1 MTSTRSRD
9 GKCSR
14 NVSSTGT
21 DTLYGRFATRAVGA
35 RPGRARTSSA
45 SPRTTVS
52 DGCGGGPGSGA
63 PAAGTGT
70 SGRSSVST
78 ATTSAPASSRPS
90 VSEPS
95 PGPTSTTRS
104 PATTSACR
112 TILRTVPPSRTK
124 FCPRVLVGRMPARP
138 ARARISAGP
147 SNGPAAGATGPLLED
162 MRASLPGCPR
172 VRRQLNRRDP
182 QTGHWPAPERLYSIC
197 ARAVC
202 SSAEACEGSPEPP
215 TAFHVA
221 TENWYSPWY
230 LPDAETIDGL
240 PPDSHA
246 ASAAQFRPAASP
258 PPTAGVPA
266 DAAADDEDVAFG
278 VVATGFFLVP
288 TLVTWSTGAWV
299 TASDSVSRPVSWPS
313 TVVTRSTTVRTP
325 TTPAVV
331 TLESPTYSDAS
342 FCSTALNGTSC
353 VVVTSW
359 ITTRLTTTVTVSP
372 ARCTLT
378 RSSGWSVTPRASSAS
393 ATVVLPS
400 GTGCVAPSICTAAAP
415 SRVRSSDR
423 SGRPPAAERDATR
436 RTSSPRVASMV
447 SASSAVSAV
456 VQTVCSAPSA
466 LMVTW
471 WACRTTTST
480 PSWSAPEGVTESREP
495 SSSFCSASRPSTLP
509 ENVDTVVVTPST
521 SRVTVLWASATAT
534 PPVASTTTAVAAPM
548 RRTRPRRDRRSPSGS
563 VPADPGSVLWTTRV
577 RRAEGVAARRARA
590 RRRREVTWFQTTAVP
605 GTGGGCGARGRRP
618 PVPRAVSAPRLP

>member
-70 SGRSSVST
+70 SGRSTVSTTAPGTWRRTVSGSRPASTGSIST

-104 PATTSACR
+104 PATTSACQ

-124 FCPRVLVGRMPARP
+124 FCPRVLVGRMPARS

-246 ASAAQFRPAASP
+246 ARAARVKP
-258 PPTAGVPA
+258 G
-266 DAAADDEDVAFG
+266 
-278 VVATGFFLVP
+278 
-288 TLVTWSTGAWV
+288 
-299 TASDSVSRPVSWPS
+299 VSRPVSWPS

-331 TLESPTYSDAS
+331 TFESPTYSDAS

-353 VVVTSW
+353 VVVTS
-359 ITTRLTTTVTVSP
+359 
-372 ARCTLT
+372 
-378 RSSGWSVTPRASSAS
+378 
-393 ATVVLPS
+393 
-400 GTGCVAPSICTAAAP
+400 
-415 SRVRSSDR
+415 
-423 SGRPPAAERDATR
+423 
-436 RTSSPRVASMV
+436 
-447 SASSAVSAV
+447 
-456 VQTVCSAPSA
+456 
-466 LMVTW
+466 
-471 WACRTTTST
+471 
-480 PSWSAPEGVTESREP
+480 
-495 SSSFCSASRPSTLP
+495 
-509 ENVDTVVVTPST
+509 
-521 SRVTVLWASATAT
+521 
-534 PPVASTTTAVAAPM
+534 
-548 RRTRPRRDRRSPSGS
+548 
-563 VPADPGSVLWTTRV
+563 
-577 RRAEGVAARRARA
+577 
-590 RRRREVTWFQTTAVP
+590 
-605 GTGGGCGARGRRP
+605 
-618 PVPRAVSAPRLP
+618 